1 MANLFE
7 IFNVRSVLASKKEK
21 NLLEGCSTSFLT
33 FYVARAAHEM
43 FGIKTS
49 IRVHESCW

>member
-1 MANLFE
+1 MYAQC
-7 IFNVRSVLASKKEK
+7 SKKK

-33 FYVARAAHEM
+33 FYAARAAHEM

-49 IRVHESCW
+49 LGVHES